1 MLGKRFEAFVERS
14 PLSVMVRGVL
24 ERAFE
29 ANRLDDLFEKTAEKG
44 YTRELLI
51 STLVRLMSEVVLGV
65 SPSVHAAYQ
74 DAEEPLN
81 VSVTAVYD

>member
-14 PLSVMVRGVL
+14 PLSVMARGVL
-24 ERAFE
+24 ERALE
-29 ANRLDDLFEKTAEKG
+29 AKRLDELFEKTAEKG
-44 YTRELLI
+44 YTRELLF

-74 DAEEPLN
+74 DARISGTPY
-81 VSVTAVYD
+81 SIWD